1 MKALVIYDSI
11 TGKIYHIIYGSDE
24 TPQGIPWMW
33 VDIPDGAILESID
46 VTDSENP
53 QPIFSYKPESD
64 IGKLQNQV
72 SLLSSQLEEQKAINE
87 TLQNELTNLQL
98 AFVEMYESDTTTLKH
113 RLLKYS
119 KSISILKEAESWQ
132 TILFMYML
140 I

>member
-1 MKALVIYDSI
+1 MVIYDSI

-98 AFVEMYESDTTTLKH
+98 AFVEMYESDTTT
-113 RLLKYS
+113 
-119 KSISILKEAESWQ
+119 ETQATEVQ
-132 TILFMYML
+132 
-140 I
+140 